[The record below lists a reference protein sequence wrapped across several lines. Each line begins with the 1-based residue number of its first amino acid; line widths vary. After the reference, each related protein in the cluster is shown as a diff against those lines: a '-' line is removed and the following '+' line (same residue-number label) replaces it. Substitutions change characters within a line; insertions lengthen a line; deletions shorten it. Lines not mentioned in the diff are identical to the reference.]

1 VRVKYLDLP
10 KQFNGINRSEEF
22 DALFRGCQFILG
34 PQVEEFERQFAALC
48 GVPYAVG
55 VNSGTDAL
63 ILALK
68 VLNIG
73 PGDEVITA
81 PNSFIASAGAIANV
95 GARPVFADVCDDYTI
110 DPAPIEKA
118 ITPRT
123 RAILPVHL
131 TGNPA
136 HMREIMAL
144 ADKHALPVIEDAA
157 QAAGAAIGNRKV
169 GSFGIGCFSL
179 HPLKNLNVC
188 GDGGV
193 ITTASAEIVEKIRL
207 LRNHGL
213 INRNESV
220 LFGFCSRL
228 DSVQAQVGLIGLKT
242 IDEINKKRNEN
253 AALYDAL
260 LSPLAPKV
268 TIPPRRGDVS
278 QVFHTYVIQVEQRDE
293 LIRFLD
299 EKGVETKIHYPIP
312 IHLQKAAASLGY
324 KKGDFPQAEA
334 QAERIITLPV
344 NQFLIK
350 EQIKYV
356 AAMITLFYEKI

>member
-10 KQFNGINRSEEF
+10 KQFSGINRSEEF
-22 DALFRGCQFILG
+22 DALFRECQFILG
-34 PQVEEFERQFAALC
+34 SQVEEFERQFAAFC

-68 VLNIG
+68 ALDIG

-81 PNSFIASAGAIANV
+81 PNSFIASAGAIAAV
-95 GARPVFADVCDDYTI
+95 GAQPVFADVCDDYAI
-110 DPAPIEKA
+110 DPAHIEKA

-136 HMREIMAL
+136 RMDEITAL
-144 ADKHALPVIEDAA
+144 AGKHHLSVIEDAA
-157 QAAGAAIGNRKV
+157 QAVGAEIANKKV

-193 ITTASAEIVEKIRL
+193 VTTASAEIFEKIRL

-213 INRNESV
+213 INRNESIA
-220 LFGFCSRL
+220 FGFCSRL
-228 DSVQAQVGLIGLKT
+228 DSVQAQIGLIGLRT
-242 IDEINKKRNEN
+242 IDEINNKRNEN

-260 LSPLAPKV
+260 LLPLKPKV
-268 TIPPRRGDVS
+268 IIPPRRSDVS
-278 QVFHTYVIQVEQRDE
+278 QVFHTYVIQVERRDE

-312 IHLQKAAASLGY
+312 IHLQKAAAYLGY
-324 KKGDFPQAEA
+324 KKGDFPRAEA
-334 QAERIITLPV
+334 QAERIITLPI
-344 NQFLIK
+344 NQFLTK
-350 EQIKYV
+350 EQINYV
-356 AAMITLFYEKI
+356 TAMITLFCEKM